1 MAPLIGFYAPLSA
14 CRSQRQIE
22 HKEFFSHSLTAR
34 TCGHRYRSRRNR
46 SVIRMSYYQK
56 LWIDDG
62 MKRAA

>member
-1 MAPLIGFYAPLSA
+1 MAPLFGFYAPLSA

-46 SVIRMSYYQK
+46 SVIRIG
-56 LWIDDG
+56 LEAL
-62 MKRAA
+62 RAPQMRTSEP